1 MDHYD
6 YISIL
11 LEALSEFRFSFM
23 DSAYHLQL
31 ERERRAYEALHA
43 SLTEAQ
49 YPLLLAYEEAR
60 NATASIGEDLYAR
73 QVFLLARE
81 IFR

>member
-1 MDHYD
+1 MDRYD
-6 YISIL
+6 YINIL
-11 LEALSEFRFSFM
+11 LEALSELRPSFM
-23 DSAYHLQL
+23 DSAYFLQL
-31 ERERRAYEALHA
+31 ERERHAFDALHA

-49 YPLLLAYEEAR
+49 RPLLLAYEDAR
-60 NATASIGEDLYAR
+60 NASASIGEELYAR